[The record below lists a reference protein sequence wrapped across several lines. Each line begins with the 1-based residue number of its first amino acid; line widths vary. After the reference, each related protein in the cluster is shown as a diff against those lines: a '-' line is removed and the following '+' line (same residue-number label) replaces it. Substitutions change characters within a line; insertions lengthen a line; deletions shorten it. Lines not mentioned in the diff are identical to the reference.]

1 MVSLGMLAS
10 QHATTRAIVRAVD
23 FPRSV
28 LARGGGRVLRIVFRG
43 WRSEWALGQ
52 ERNGWP
58 IHDRL
63 RNAYV
68 LLKSNVVFASF
79 KGR

>member
-1 MVSLGMLAS
+1 MLFIS
-10 QHATTRAIVRAVD
+10 HHTTSRAIARAVD

-28 LARGGGRVLRIVFRG
+28 LARGGDRVLRIVFRG
-43 WRSEWALGQ
+43 WRSDRALGR
-52 ERNGWP
+52 ERDGWP